1 MKDKYIKFFKKELVF
16 LLILLLVVSF
26 SFGVSY
32 SNFIYNSDM
41 HRAVEMY
48 NSSLKYEIEFNN
60 AKVNNITVK
69 PGNNLINLNI
79 KSINEVD
86 SYYKLVF
93 KNDSLNVK
101 YFNKSDNNILRKNE
115 QINLSLLIFNN
126 KAENQ
131 TIELKVIGGYI
142 NNTYEQIIVENGYKT
157 IDDNI
162 TIGKSIIYDSKPYR
176 LLSIDENGTYELISD
191 VVSRVNISGSL
202 GYNNY
207 IQTINSGFAINSRV
221 LNIEDINKY
230 LNINPINYTESR
242 IFLNSYY
249 PVLWKYE
256 QGSIINGLD
265 TKGFVSR
272 SGKFLIDE
280 SYSISNSIESKKINI
295 NNLEFKDNI
304 YEEIFSSSNYLL
316 ATRFNTYQNN
326 RVYWGV
332 LSMNDGG
339 IRQNI
344 LYDSNNNNYDVNDNI
359 RILLKV
365 SNNINLFNENN

>member
-115 QINLSLLIFNN
+115 KINLSLLIFNN